1 LFSHLA
7 VPPKGPL
14 QKHIQRGEFDLV
26 LENMVHLHLDNQLFP
41 EGGDSRN
48 RLFLSAIA
56 FSICPFLLANQ
67 PKSA

>member
-1 LFSHLA
+1 LA

-48 RLFLSAIA
+48 RTHLAFHNPLKIKRLFHR
-56 FSICPFLLANQ
+56 
-67 PKSA
+67 